1 MERELTNAEVTELV
15 ARNLRQHLVE
25 PARLGLR
32 GDETSD
38 CRKQIIELIG
48 LPKPKSIMIFIA

>member
-1 MERELTNAEVTELV
+1 METELSDAEVTALV
-15 ARNLRQHLVE
+15 ARNLKQHLLK

-32 GDETSD
+32 AEEASD

-48 LPKPKSIMIFIA
+48 LPRPKSIVIFIA

>member
-1 MERELTNAEVTELV
+1 MERELTDAEVTELV
-15 ARNLRQHLVE
+15 ARTLRQHLVK

-32 GDETSD
+32 GDEASD

-48 LPKPKSIMIFIA
+48 LSKPKSIVIFIA